1 MGMMAEGAVEKKQPK
16 KIRLTKRNV
25 ESIEPPA
32 KGERIVWDDTITGYG
47 VRVSSRARHTYFIHA
62 RTRGGRQLKM
72 KIGIHGTITA
82 ERAREI
88 AARELGKIAGGDDPV
103 EAKRQAKAA
112 EAQRLAMPTVAQL
125 CDRYLAQHAEVHKR
139 PSSIRD
145 DRAMIE
151 TRIKPALGTTRVP
164 DIKKSD
170 VEALHRS
177 MKATPYRANR
187 TLALLSKMF
196 SLAVSWELRS
206 NNPAKLVKRYSEI
219 PRARYLSDDE
229 LGRLA
234 TALAGH
240 PSKIAANAVRLLLL
254 TGARRGEVLSMTW
267 AQIDQE
273 SGVWVKAAATTKQEK
288 EHRVPLSPSALA
300 IIEEMREGR
309 KPGGDL
315 VFPGRAPGERVE
327 LKRAWRAISAAA
339 GIDGARVHDLR
350 HTFASLLVGRGV
362 SLPLIGALLGH
373 TQAQT
378 TQRYAHVDNNPQRVA
393 TTMVAERLAAIGAK
407 APAEVVPLPARRV

>member
-1 MGMMAEGAVEKKQPK
+1 
-16 KIRLTKRNV
+16 
-25 ESIEPPA
+25 
-32 KGERIVWDDTITGYG
+32 
-47 VRVSSRARHTYFIHA
+47 
-62 RTRGGRQLKM
+62 
-72 KIGIHGTITA
+72 
-82 ERAREI
+82 
-88 AARELGKIAGGDDPV
+88 
-103 EAKRQAKAA
+103 
-112 EAQRLAMPTVAQL
+112 
-125 CDRYLAQHAEVHKR
+125 
-139 PSSIRD
+139 
-145 DRAMIE
+145 
-151 TRIKPALGTTRVP
+151 
-164 DIKKSD
+164 
-170 VEALHRS
+170 
-177 MKATPYRANR
+177 
-187 TLALLSKMF
+187 
-196 SLAVSWELRS
+196 
-206 NNPAKLVKRYSEI
+206 
-219 PRARYLSDDE
+219 LSDDE